1 MLIVKQDKTRKEEEG
16 QIFVELTIYR
26 DVRNIADC
34 NRLGYW
40 CDKAHL
46 SHFIMECAK
55 CFTQDEL
62 KNILKMNGNNI
73 YIEKNNL
80 LDAYKNG
87 NADNKK
93 MLENLFGKEMFRP
106 KNIMERIKTFDDA
119 FKELGENHPLVKEY
133 HKRHLFLEDDS
144 DISSDLVAY
153 LKLRIITAA
162 LNEGWTP
169 QFTKDEYRYYPWFW
183 LYTKEEIEARAEIHI
198 ENYTTVLTIEA
209 RTMADMLR
217 RQILPAVSAVTAEL
231 CERGWKKEQMG
242 VSHKADD
249 AVAREMGQLTD
260 KLYAATE
267 KMERDLSKIPADAK
281 KAMAYSHD
289 HLIPDMEK
297 ARELADRLEEL
308 TPAERWPFPV
318 YSDLLF
324 SV

>member
-80 LDAYKNG
+80 LDAYKKG

-119 FKELGENHPLVKEY
+119 FKELGEHHPLVKEY

-162 LNEGWTP
+162 LN
-169 QFTKDEYRYYPWFW
+169 
-183 LYTKEEIEARAEIHI
+183 
-198 ENYTTVLTIEA
+198 V
-209 RTMADMLR
+209 
-217 RQILPAVSAVTAEL
+217 
-231 CERGWKKEQMG
+231 
-242 VSHKADD
+242 
-249 AVAREMGQLTD
+249 
-260 KLYAATE
+260 
-267 KMERDLSKIPADAK
+267 
-281 KAMAYSHD
+281 
-289 HLIPDMEK
+289 
-297 ARELADRLEEL
+297 
-308 TPAERWPFPV
+308 
-318 YSDLLF
+318 
-324 SV
+324 

>member
-80 LDAYKNG
+80 LDAYKKG

-93 MLENLFGKEMFRP
+93 M
-106 KNIMERIKTFDDA
+106 
-119 FKELGENHPLVKEY
+119 LGENHPLVKEY

-169 QFTKDEYRYYPWFW
+169 QFTEDEYRYFPWFW
-183 LYTKEEIEARAEIHI
+183 LYTKEEIAKMDKEERKKV
-198 ENYTTVLTIEA
+198 VLFGGT
-209 RTMADMLR
+209 ADLGSSAGFAYAHSCHTRPRLR
-217 RQILPAVSAVTAEL
+217 MRISGLAFASNRPRWRNTQVNNSLKSTL
-231 CERGWKKEQMG
+231 
-242 VSHKADD
+242 
-249 AVAREMGQLTD
+249 
-260 KLYAATE
+260 
-267 KMERDLSKIPADAK
+267 LSWGN
-281 KAMAYSHD
+281 
-289 HLIPDMEK
+289 
-297 ARELADRLEEL
+297 R
-308 TPAERWPFPV
+308 
-318 YSDLLF
+318 
-324 SV
+324 

>member
-80 LDAYKNG
+80 LDAYKKG

-169 QFTKDEYRYYPWFW
+169 QFTEDEYRYFPWFW
-183 LYTKEEIEARAEIHI
+183 LYTKEEIAKMDKEERKKVVLFGGNASYGSAAGFASARSNHTPSNTHASIGSRLCFKSSALAKYAGEQFAEI
-198 ENYTTVLTIEA
+198 YFAFV
-209 RTMADMLR
+209 
-217 RQILPAVSAVTAEL
+217 
-231 CERGWKKEQMG
+231 GK
-242 VSHKADD
+242 
-249 AVAREMGQLTD
+249 
-260 KLYAATE
+260 
-267 KMERDLSKIPADAK
+267 
-281 KAMAYSHD
+281 
-289 HLIPDMEK
+289 
-297 ARELADRLEEL
+297 
-308 TPAERWPFPV
+308 
-318 YSDLLF
+318 
-324 SV
+324 

>member
-80 LDAYKNG
+80 LDAYKKG

-119 FKELGENHPLVKEY
+119 FKELGEHHPLVKEY

-169 QFTKDEYRYYPWFW
+169 QFTEDEYRYFPWFW
-183 LYTKEEIEARAEIHI
+183 LYTKEEIAKMDKEERKKVVLFGGAATNGANAGFASASSSDAPSSSASVGSRLCFKSSALAKYAGEQFAEI
-198 ENYTTVLTIEA
+198 YFAFV
-209 RTMADMLR
+209 
-217 RQILPAVSAVTAEL
+217 
-231 CERGWKKEQMG
+231 GK
-242 VSHKADD
+242 
-249 AVAREMGQLTD
+249 
-260 KLYAATE
+260 
-267 KMERDLSKIPADAK
+267 
-281 KAMAYSHD
+281 
-289 HLIPDMEK
+289 
-297 ARELADRLEEL
+297 
-308 TPAERWPFPV
+308 
-318 YSDLLF
+318 
-324 SV
+324 

>member
-80 LDAYKNG
+80 LDAYKKG

-119 FKELGENHPLVKEY
+119 FKELGEHHPLVKEY

-169 QFTKDEYRYYPWFW
+169 QFTEDEYRYFPWFGSTPRRRSPRW
-183 LYTKEEIEARAEIHI
+183 TRRSARK
-198 ENYTTVLTIEA
+198 LSC
-209 RTMADMLR
+209 
-217 RQILPAVSAVTAEL
+217 SAVVRMTARMPVL
-231 CERGWKKEQMG
+231 RLRLRVTRPRMR
-242 VSHKADD
+242 V
-249 AVAREMGQLTD
+249 R
-260 KLYAATE
+260 
-267 KMERDLSKIPADAK
+267 LSG
-281 KAMAYSHD
+281 
-289 HLIPDMEK
+289 
-297 ARELADRLEEL
+297 LAFASNR
-308 TPAERWPFPV
+308 PRWRNTQV
-318 YSDLLF
+318 NNSLKSTLL
-324 SV
+324 SWGNR

>member
-1 MLIVKQDKTRKEEEG
+1 MKKIP
-16 QIFVELTIYR
+16 
-26 DVRNIADC
+26 NP
-34 NRLGYW
+34 
-40 CDKAHL
+40 
-46 SHFIMECAK
+46 
-55 CFTQDEL
+55 
-62 KNILKMNGNNI
+62 NGNNI

-183 LYTKEEIEARAEIHI
+183 LYTKEEIVKMNKEERKKVVLFGGHAYNGSYAGFAYAGSTSAPSYTAAHFGSRLCFKSSALAKYAGEQFTEI
-198 ENYTTVLTIEA
+198 YFAFV
-209 RTMADMLR
+209 
-217 RQILPAVSAVTAEL
+217 
-231 CERGWKKEQMG
+231 GK
-242 VSHKADD
+242 
-249 AVAREMGQLTD
+249 
-260 KLYAATE
+260 
-267 KMERDLSKIPADAK
+267 
-281 KAMAYSHD
+281 
-289 HLIPDMEK
+289 
-297 ARELADRLEEL
+297 
-308 TPAERWPFPV
+308 
-318 YSDLLF
+318 
-324 SV
+324 

>member
-1 MLIVKQDKTRKEEEG
+1 MLIVNQDKTRKEEEG
-16 QIFVELTIYR
+16 QIFVELTSYR
-26 DVRNIADC
+26 DITNIEDC
-34 NRLGYW
+34 DRLGYW

-46 SHFIMECAK
+46 SHFIMSCAK
-55 CFTQDEL
+55 YFTQDEL

-169 QFTKDEYRYYPWFW
+169 QFAKDEYRYYPWFW
-183 LYTKEEIEARAEIHI
+183 LYTKEEIAKMNKEERKKCVLFGGLAAYGASAGFASAYTSNAPSSADAAVGSRLCFKSSALAKYAGEQFAEI
-198 ENYTTVLTIEA
+198 YFAFV
-209 RTMADMLR
+209 
-217 RQILPAVSAVTAEL
+217 
-231 CERGWKKEQMG
+231 GK
-242 VSHKADD
+242 
-249 AVAREMGQLTD
+249 
-260 KLYAATE
+260 
-267 KMERDLSKIPADAK
+267 
-281 KAMAYSHD
+281 
-289 HLIPDMEK
+289 
-297 ARELADRLEEL
+297 
-308 TPAERWPFPV
+308 
-318 YSDLLF
+318 
-324 SV
+324 

>member
-1 MLIVKQDKTRKEEEG
+1 MLIVNQDKTRKEEEG
-16 QIFVELTIYR
+16 QIFVELTSYR
-26 DVRNIADC
+26 DITNIEDC
-34 NRLGYW
+34 DRLGYW

-46 SHFIMECAK
+46 SHFIMSCAK
-55 CFTQDEL
+55 YFTQDEL

-169 QFTKDEYRYYPWFW
+169 QFAKDEYRYYPWFW
-183 LYTKEEIEARAEIHI
+183 LYTKEEIAKMNKEERKKCVLFGGNAAGGALAGFACAYTDYAPSDTDATVGSRLCFKSSALAKYAGEQFAEI
-198 ENYTTVLTIEA
+198 YFA
-209 RTMADMLR
+209 F
-217 RQILPAVSAVTAEL
+217 
-231 CERGWKKEQMG
+231 MG
-242 VSHKADD
+242 K
-249 AVAREMGQLTD
+249 
-260 KLYAATE
+260 
-267 KMERDLSKIPADAK
+267 
-281 KAMAYSHD
+281 
-289 HLIPDMEK
+289 
-297 ARELADRLEEL
+297 
-308 TPAERWPFPV
+308 
-318 YSDLLF
+318 
-324 SV
+324 